1 MKVDWNSILPS
12 FGISE
17 FLNSNEMKL
26 ILYNTIQ
33 CNAWQIKKQK
43 KEGWLN
49 SNLYSSLKSS
59 LFISKLRIKLQF
71 DERIQAEKK

>member
-1 MKVDWNSILPS
+1 MTN
-12 FGISE
+12 
-17 FLNSNEMKL
+17 
-26 ILYNTIQ
+26 
-33 CNAWQIKKQK
+33 KKTK
-43 KEGWLN
+43 KKGWLN